1 MDIAYKLMIMP
12 SSIASKIYPFFVD
25 LEVYDVPFFSYG
37 TEDQKGRKSGRDS
50 SERRFRAEVVGS
62 PEKHVDR
69 VDVGVPL
76 HSGSE
81 SRDLVL
87 SHFDHFLAFRRAA
100 REKRRK

>member
-1 MDIAYKLMIMP
+1 MVFPNAH
-12 SSIASKIYPFFVD
+12 
-25 LEVYDVPFFSYG
+25 
-37 TEDQKGRKSGRDS
+37 S

-62 PEKHVDR
+62 LGKHVAR

-100 REKRRK
+100 RKKVGNGILECALERAPFQSTSG